1 MDAVEAPAK
10 AEIPPEL
17 TARWAIANAMTL
29 KRDSFGTRQRGEA
42 SVGRGRNHV
51 KDRTDGLL
59 EASRRRLAGSASIP
73 IMAEAA
79 EDQYFNALAEEEW
92 ASSERK
98 LRFMVHFADILTT
111 LEMDVLCVV
120 GTSAGI
126 AGTVRSLSTLSR
138 KRRSSVT
145 RGCTARYA
153 RPAGSASSRYR
164 RTSSASFRPNGKPC
178 SSAKRA
184 HRNVMTLERDDVG
197 ALSLDRLRR
206 DTWSSR

>member
-120 GTSAGI
+120 GDECRDRGHCALSIDAIAEEALVSNARVYSALR
-126 AGTVRSLSTLSR
+126 AA
-138 KRRSSVT
+138 RRL
-145 RGCTARYA
+145 GLIEIQE
-153 RPAGSASSRYR
+153 
-164 RTSSASFRPNGKPC
+164 
-178 SSAKRA
+178 
-184 HRNVMTLERDDVG
+184 NVIRIISPEWQALLISEESPSERDDVG
-197 ALSLDRLRR
+197 
-206 DTWSSR
+206 T